1 MAKYPDRLLTDD
13 ESIVAEFHPHWRVLL
28 LPIMWVILTVGAVVV
43 ALQAPERPDW
53 VVPTVSLLAL
63 VFLLGF
69 GVPPLI
75 KRQFTLYVLTSER
88 IVVRTGVLTRNSRE
102 IPLES
107 ISNVVFNQSIIE
119 RMLGYGDVLLE
130 SSGETSTTRLE
141 DVPDPEAF
149 QSQVYATREQRSM
162 HFSQGDGG
170 PAAPRDRTSRLTALA
185 DLHDRGKLTDG
196 EYEAEK
202 AKLLSDDDAPSSS

>member
-13 ESIVAEFHPHWRVLL
+13 ETIVAEFHPHWRVLL
-28 LPIMWVILTVGAVVV
+28 LPIMWLVLTAGAVFV
-43 ALQAPERPDW
+43 ALQYEGDQAW
-53 VVPTVSLLAL
+53 LLPTVVLLSL

-69 GVPPLI
+69 GVPPFV

-130 SSGETSTTRLE
+130 SSGETSATRLD

-149 QSQVYATREQRSM
+149 QSQVYAAREQRSM
-162 HFSQGDGG
+162 HFSGGSSG
-170 PAAPRDRTSRLTALA
+170 PATPRDSTSRLAELA
-185 DLHDRGKLTDG
+185 DLHDRGKLTDE
-196 EYEAEK
+196 EYQAEK
-202 AKLLSDDDAPSSS
+202 AKLLREE

>member
-1 MAKYPDRLLTDD
+1 MANYPDRLLTDD

-28 LPIMWVILTVGAVVV
+28 LPILWLVLTVGAVVL
-43 ALQAPERPDW
+43 ALQYAERPTW
-53 VVPTVSLLAL
+53 FLPVVGLLAL

-149 QSQVYATREQRSM
+149 QSQVYATREKRSM
-162 HFSQGDGG
+162 HFSQGDDG
-170 PAAPRDRTSRLTALA
+170 PSAPRDSTSRLTDLA
-185 DLHDRGKLTDG
+185 DLHDRGKLTDE

-202 AKLLSDDDAPSSS
+202 AKLLGDDDGPA

>member
-13 ESIVAEFHPHWRVLL
+13 ETIVAEFHPHWRVLL
-28 LPIMWVILTVGAVVV
+28 LPIMWVILTVGAVLV
-43 ALQAPERPDW
+43 ALQYQDPEW
-53 VVPTVSLLAL
+53 LVPAVALLSL

-69 GVPPLI
+69 GVPPFI
-75 KRQFTLYVLTSER
+75 QRQFTLYVLTSER

-107 ISNVVFNQSIIE
+107 ISNVVFNQSVFE

-130 SSGETSTTRLE
+130 SSGETSTIRLE

-162 HFSQGDGG
+162 HFSQGGDG
-170 PAAPRDRTSRLTALA
+170 PAVPRDSTSRLTALA
-185 DLHDRGKLTDG
+185 DLHDRGKLTDE

-202 AKLLSDDDAPSSS
+202 AKLLGESNS

>member
-13 ESIVAEFHPHWRVLL
+13 ESVVLEARPHWRVLL
-28 LPIMWVILTVGAVVV
+28 LPILWLVLTLGVVV
-43 ALQAPERPDW
+43 LALQYADRPAW
-53 VVPTVSLLAL
+53 FLPAVLLLAL

-69 GVPPLI
+69 GVPPFVQ
-75 KRQFTLYVLTSER
+75 RQFTLYVITTER

-107 ISNVVFNQSIIE
+107 ISNVVFNQSVIE
-119 RMLGYGDVLLE
+119 RLLGYGDVLLE
-130 SSGETSTTRLE
+130 SSGETSTTRLN

-149 QSQVYATREQRSM
+149 QSQVYAVREERSM
-162 HFSQGDGG
+162 HFSRGNDR
-170 PAAPRDRTSRLTALA
+170 PAAPRDSTSRLAQLA
-185 DLHDRGKLTDG
+185 DLHDRGKLTDE

-202 AKLLSDDDAPSSS
+202 AKLLRHE